1 MVFKKGH
8 KIWAGRKLSEEHKRK
23 VGLAHKGKKV
33 SKETRKK
40 ISEANKKRFKRMT
53 HPMLGKKHSVKSR
66 KKMSQSLKG
75 RISPRKGV
83 KVSEEV
89 KKKMSES
96 KKRLF
101 ASNEDLRKRMSIAQ
115 KKKYAEGAT
124 PWNKGKPASE
134 ESKKRMSIAQKK
146 KYAEGA
152 TPWNKGK
159 PASEESKK
167 RMSIAQ
173 KKKYAM
179 GFTGRKG
186 TKHSEVSKQK
196 MSKSVRKAYADG
208 FEVWNKG
215 KPMRESTR
223 QKLIAR
229 YTPELREQK
238 RKWRAGKVF
247 PNRDTK
253 IEKILQNLL
262 RDNKIKFETPKEYVK
277 RGIRVLGQPD
287 ILIQPNV
294 CIFADGDF
302 WHGWKYMQGARYD
315 DAKNLN
321 NEYFKRKIKSDKE
334 NTKNLIKQGY
344 TVLRFWEHELL
355 QESEKCFKRIL
366 KKIQK

>member
-75 RISPRKGV
+75 RISPRKRV

-101 ASNEDLRKRMSIAQ
+101 ASNEDLR
-115 KKKYAEGAT
+115 
-124 PWNKGKPASE
+124 
-134 ESKKRMSIAQKK
+134 KRMSIAQKK